1 MVPVIE
7 RAVRARRAPA
17 AASATADGLPV
28 ATDGLPEELLPII
41 EILPLQRL
49 AWRVAIDRG
58 FDPDRPRGL
67 SKVTQTLLVR
77 SARGGR
83 QTSPPM
89 STSRLEAFSDGVI
102 AVAITLLALN
112 LPLPPSTTNL
122 PVLAPYLGRHWPSF
136 AAFVVSFLTIGIIWM
151 NHHAMVRRLRSADTE
166 ILFLNVLLLMTI
178 CLLPFTTALMAKYL
192 RAPQGEQLAAAI
204 WGGSFLL
211 MGSVFLAVQWHLMVV
226 KPHLLDE
233 RLTPK
238 LRRAV
243 LRRNAVGVIP
253 YAVATAAAAITPYI
267 TLVICGLVAAFYALP
282 GTTEFDL
289 ADDS

>member
-1 MVPVIE
+1 
-7 RAVRARRAPA
+7 
-17 AASATADGLPV
+17 
-28 ATDGLPEELLPII
+28 
-41 EILPLQRL
+41 
-49 AWRVAIDRG
+49 
-58 FDPDRPRGL
+58 
-67 SKVTQTLLVR
+67 
-77 SARGGR
+77 
-83 QTSPPM
+83 M

-112 LPLPPSTTNL
+112 LPLPSTTKL

-136 AAFVVSFLTIGIIWM
+136 AAFVVSFVTIGIIWM
-151 NHHAMVRRLRSADTE
+151 NHHAMVRRLRSADAE

-192 RAPQGEQLAAAI
+192 LAPQGAPLAAAI
-204 WGGSFLL
+204 WGGSFLV

-243 LRRNAVGVIP
+243 VRRNAVGVIP
-253 YAVATAAAAITPYI
+253 YAVATAAAAVTPYI

-289 ADDS
+289 AADN